1 MNYKR
6 IFLIVMDSV
15 GIGAAK
21 DSDKFGDGTSNTLGH
36 IIEKTN
42 LKLPN
47 LQMMGLYNI
56 LDLEERKTIGYYTKG
71 LPSSNGKD
79 SLTGHLE
86 MMGIKTKNAP
96 KTFTEKGFPK
106 DLIKAI
112 EYETERKVIGNCAAS
127 GTEIIEKLGSEH
139 MKTGSIIIYTSADSV
154 LQVAAHESIIPIK
167 ELYKICE
174 IIRKIT
180 LKDEWKVGR
189 IIARPFKGT
198 PGNFIR
204 LLDKRK
210 DFSINP
216 SGKTVLDSLI
226 EKKYSVL
233 SIGKIADLFN
243 NRGITAT
250 TRSKDNLETI
260 KKIVK
265 TLNLNFT
272 GLCFANLNDFDSKYG
287 HRRDIEGYA
296 KALQEFDKYLPN
308 IVNSLKPDDLL
319 IITADHGND
328 PTYIGTEHTREN
340 VPVLIFSRKLKQN
353 GELPYLQ
360 TFADIGATIAENF
373 NCEAPKQGKSFLNE
387 LK

>member
-36 IIEKTN
+36 IIEKTD

-56 LDLEERKTIGYYTKG
+56 LDLEETKTIGYYTKA
-71 LPSSNGKD
+71 LPASNGKD

-86 MMGIKTKNAP
+86 MMGIKTKSAP

-112 EYETERKVIGNCAAS
+112 EYETERKVIGNYSSS
-127 GTEIIEKLGSEH
+127 GEEIIEKLGEEH

-154 LQVAAHESIIPIK
+154 LQVAAHESIIPVK

-174 IIRKIT
+174 IIRKVT

-189 IIARPFKGT
+189 VIARPFKGT

-204 LLDKRK
+204 LNDQRK
-210 DFSINP
+210 DFSIDPAN
-216 SGKTVLDSLI
+216 KTVLDILT
-226 EKKYSVL
+226 EKKYNVL

-243 NRGITAT
+243 NKGITAT
-250 TRSKDNLETI
+250 TRVKDNLEAI

-265 TLNLNFT
+265 TMKLNFT

-287 HRRDIEGYA
+287 HRRDVEGYA
-296 KALQEFDKYLPN
+296 NCLQEFDKYLPN
-308 IVNSLKPDDLL
+308 IVNSLRPDDLL

-328 PTYIGTEHTREN
+328 PTYVGTDHTREN
-340 VPVLIFSRKLKQN
+340 TPVLIFSRKFKQN
-353 GELPYLQ
+353 GEIPYLQ
-360 TFADIGATIAENF
+360 SFADIGATIAENF
-373 NCEAPKQGKSFLNE
+373 GCEAPKQGKSFLNK

>member
-71 LPSSNGKD
+71 LPASNGKD

-86 MMGIKTKNAP
+86 MMGIKTKSAP

-112 EYETERKVIGNCAAS
+112 EYETGRKVIGNCAAS
-127 GTEIIEKLGSEH
+127 GTEIIEKLGTEH
-139 MKTGSIIIYTSADSV
+139 MKTGSLIIYTSADSV
-154 LQVAAHESIIPIK
+154 LQVAAHESIIPVK

-174 IIRKIT
+174 IIRKVT

-198 PGNFIR
+198 PGKFVR
-204 LLDKRK
+204 LLDQRK
-210 DFSINP
+210 DYSISP
-216 SGKTVLDSLI
+216 SGKTVLDSLL
-226 EKKYSVL
+226 EKKYNVL

-250 TRSKDNLETI
+250 TRAKDNLETI

-265 TLNLNFT
+265 TMKLNFT

-353 GELPYLQ
+353 GEIPYLQ
-360 TFADIGATIAENF
+360 TFADIGATIADNF
-373 NCEAPKQGKSFLNE
+373 GCETPKQGKSFLNK

>member
-1 MNYKR
+1 MAYKR
-6 IFLIVMDSV
+6 TFLIVLDSV

-21 DSDKFGDGTSNTLGH
+21 DSDKYGDGTSNTLGH

-42 LKLPN
+42 IKLPN
-47 LQMMGLYNI
+47 LARLGLYNL
-56 LDLEERKTIGYYTKG
+56 LDISEEKTIGYYTKG
-71 LPSSNGKD
+71 LPESNGKD

-86 MMGIKTKNAP
+86 MMGIKTIDAP

-106 DLIKAI
+106 KLIKAI
-112 EYETERKVIGNCAAS
+112 EYETERKVIGNYAAS
-127 GTEIIEKLGSEH
+127 GTEIIEKLGAEQ

-154 LQVAAHESIIPIK
+154 LQVAAHESIIPVK
-167 ELYKICE
+167 ELYRICE
-174 IIRKIT
+174 IIRKVT

-198 PGNFIR
+198 PGNFVR
-204 LLDKRK
+204 LTEKRK
-210 DFSINP
+210 DYAIDP
-216 SGKTVLDSLI
+216 EEKTVLDSLV

-250 TRSKDNLETI
+250 ARVNDNLDAI

-265 TLNLNFT
+265 TMKIDFT

-287 HRRDIEGYA
+287 HRRDVEGYA

-340 VPVLIFSRKLKQN
+340 VPVLVFSRKLKQT

-360 TFADIGATIAENF
+360 SFADIGATIADNF
-373 NCEAPKQGKSFLNE
+373 NCGKPKPGKSFLNK

>member
-56 LDLEERKTIGYYTKG
+56 LDLEETKTIGYYTKA
-71 LPSSNGKD
+71 LPASNGKD

-86 MMGIKTKNAP
+86 MMGIKTKSAP

-112 EYETERKVIGNCAAS
+112 EYETERKVIGNYSSS
-127 GTEIIEKLGSEH
+127 GEEIIEKLGEEH

-154 LQVAAHESIIPIK
+154 LQVAAHESIIPVK

-174 IIRKIT
+174 IIRKVT

-189 IIARPFKGT
+189 VIARPFKGT

-204 LLDKRK
+204 LNDQRK
-210 DFSINP
+210 DFSIDPAN
-216 SGKTVLDSLI
+216 KTVLDILT
-226 EKKYSVL
+226 ENKYNVL

-243 NRGITAT
+243 NKGITAT
-250 TRSKDNLETI
+250 TRVNDNLEAI

-265 TLNLNFT
+265 TMKLNFT

-287 HRRDIEGYA
+287 HRRDVEGYA
-296 KALQEFDKYLPN
+296 NCLQEFDKYLPN
-308 IVNSLKPDDLL
+308 IVNSLRPDDLL

-328 PTYIGTEHTREN
+328 PTYVGTDHTREN
-340 VPVLIFSRKLKQN
+340 TPVLIFSRKFKQN
-353 GELPYLQ
+353 GEIPYLQ
-360 TFADIGATIAENF
+360 SFADIGATIAENF
-373 NCEAPKQGKSFLNE
+373 GCEAPKQGKSFLNK